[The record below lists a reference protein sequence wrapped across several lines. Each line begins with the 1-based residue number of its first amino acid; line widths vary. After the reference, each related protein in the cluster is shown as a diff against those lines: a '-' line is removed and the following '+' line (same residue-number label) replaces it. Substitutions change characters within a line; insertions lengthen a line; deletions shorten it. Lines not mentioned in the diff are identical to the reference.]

1 MSTIAIISS
10 FADEAQ
16 CARAIEELRAAKV
29 GDFNTFSPI
38 PSHKIEH
45 AIGKQKSPVRWIV
58 LAGGISGV
66 LTGLAITI
74 GTTYEWRLNAGGKP
88 LLSWP
93 PFIIIC
99 FELMVLLGGIFGF
112 LGVLVLVGY
121 SRDRDCAGLRRAL
134 RRGSIRNRGSMRR
147 GGSGAGRVDD
157 EGSGRGRG
165 RARRRVAS
173 GDEHQSSTG
182 ASRARGDEAAT
193 GRVGGR
199 RDDADGGGRDDRA
212 RRDRVRGSR

>member
-10 FADEAQ
+10 FADETR

-45 AIGKQKSPVRWIV
+45 AIGKSKSPVRWIV
-58 LAGGISGV
+58 LTGGISGV
-66 LTGLAITI
+66 FTGLAVTI

-112 LGVLVLVGY
+112 LGVLGLSGIPATEIAPGY
-121 SRDRDCAGLRRAL
+121 DRRFGEDRFGIVVRCDEAEAARVET
-134 RRGSIRNRGSMRR
+134 MMKE
-147 GGSGAGRVDD
+147 SGAEEVAR
-157 EGSGRGRG
+157 EG
-165 RARRRVAS
+165 V
-173 GDEHQSSTG
+173 
-182 ASRARGDEAAT
+182 
-193 GRVGGR
+193 
-199 RDDADGGGRDDRA
+199 
-212 RRDRVRGSR
+212 

>member
-10 FADEAQ
+10 FADDAQ
-16 CARAIEELRAAKV
+16 AAHAIEELRAAQV
-29 GDFNTFSPI
+29 GDFKTFSPI

-45 AIGKQKSPVRWIV
+45 AIGKSKSPVRWIV

-93 PFIIIC
+93 PFIVIC

-112 LGVLVLVGY
+112 LGVLGLSGVPTTEIEPGY
-121 SRDRDCAGLRRAL
+121 SGRF
-134 RRGSIRNRGSMRR
+134 
-147 GGSGAGRVDD
+147 GGDLFGIVVRCDEAQAARVETMMKESGAEDVIR
-157 EGSGRGRG
+157 EG
-165 RARRRVAS
+165 V
-173 GDEHQSSTG
+173 
-182 ASRARGDEAAT
+182 
-193 GRVGGR
+193 
-199 RDDADGGGRDDRA
+199 
-212 RRDRVRGSR
+212 

>member
-1 MSTIAIISS
+1 MTLN
-10 FADEAQ
+10 
-16 CARAIEELRAAKV
+16 ARTRSRKLRAAQV

-45 AIGKQKSPVRWIV
+45 AIGKSKSPVRWIV
-58 LAGGISGV
+58 LTGGISGV

-112 LGVLVLVGY
+112 LGVLGLSGIPATEIAPGY
-121 SRDRDCAGLRRAL
+121 DGRFGEDRFGIVVRCDEAEAPRVE
-134 RRGSIRNRGSMRR
+134 SMMKE
-147 GGSGAGRVDD
+147 SGAEEVVREGVEQTAMSTNLQPAHRERAAMKPQAVESVAGTTMRAVAGVMIVD
-157 EGSGRGRG
+157 
-165 RARRRVAS
+165 
-173 GDEHQSSTG
+173 
-182 ASRARGDEAAT
+182 
-193 GRVGGR
+193 
-199 RDDADGGGRDDRA
+199 
-212 RRDRVRGSR
+212 RRDRVRDLR

>member
-10 FADEAQ
+10 FADDAQ
-16 CARAIEELRAAKV
+16 CANAIEELRAAKV
-29 GDFNTFSPI
+29 GEFNTFSPI

-45 AIGKQKSPVRWIV
+45 AIGLKKSPVRWIV
-58 LAGGISGV
+58 LFGGISGI

-112 LGVLVLVGY
+112 LGVLGLSGIPATEMAPGY
-121 SRDRDCAGLRRAL
+121 GGRFGEDRFGIVVRCDEAEAARVE
-134 RRGSIRNRGSMRR
+134 SMMKE
-147 GGSGAGRVDD
+147 SGAEEVVR
-157 EGSGRGRG
+157 EG
-165 RARRRVAS
+165 V
-173 GDEHQSSTG
+173 Q
-182 ASRARGDEAAT
+182 
-193 GRVGGR
+193 
-199 RDDADGGGRDDRA
+199 
-212 RRDRVRGSR
+212 

>member
-10 FADEAQ
+10 FADETR

-29 GDFNTFSPI
+29 GDLSTFSPI

-45 AIGKQKSPVRWIV
+45 AIGKSKSPVRWIV
-58 LAGGISGV
+58 LLGGISGV
-66 LTGLAITI
+66 LTGLAVTI

-112 LGVLVLVGY
+112 LGVLGLSGIPATEIAPGY
-121 SRDRDCAGLRRAL
+121 DGRFGEDRFGIVVRCDEAEAARVET
-134 RRGSIRNRGSMRR
+134 MMKE
-147 GGSGAGRVDD
+147 SGAEEVAR
-157 EGSGRGRG
+157 EG
-165 RARRRVAS
+165 V
-173 GDEHQSSTG
+173 
-182 ASRARGDEAAT
+182 
-193 GRVGGR
+193 
-199 RDDADGGGRDDRA
+199 
-212 RRDRVRGSR
+212 